1 MATSNLHSMKILV
14 CTYLMLQTFMTID
27 AQREVKKAMMALGLD
42 VTLKKVYGVNLPQG
56 LQHELVQVSRGNFP
70 REEDES
76 ILD

>member
-1 MATSNLHSMKILV
+1 
-14 CTYLMLQTFMTID
+14 MTID